1 MRFEKMYA
9 KVAKFHG
16 KPKKITVKTDD
27 GTEEE
32 FNIYPMPMRFLPD
45 TLAIQKIASNAPKK
59 ESGEPD
65 LEALSI
71 EDKAE
76 LQKLNM
82 ETAKATLAFS
92 MLIDTEGK
100 PYQEVATL
108 PEADF
113 EEAKQIVSTMTM
125 NGLQKILLAMSEVNN
140 IDLQGDG
147 QKKAE
152 VSQEKN

>member
-9 KVAKFHG
+9 KVSKFHG
-16 KPKKITVKTDD
+16 KPKKIEVEDD
-27 GTEEE
+27 EGNKQE

-65 LEALSI
+65 LEALSV
-71 EDKAE
+71 EEKAE

-92 MLIDTEGK
+92 MLIDAEGYD
-100 PYQEVATL
+100 YQKAATI

-113 EEAKQIVSTMTM
+113 EEAKTVVSTMTT
-125 NGLQKILLAMSEVNN
+125 NGMQKILLAMSEVNN
-140 IDLQGDG
+140 VNLTGDN
-147 QKKAE
+147 QKNGE
-152 VSQEKN
+152 VSH